1 MIKNTHSAVMN
12 YADAYGQARIVYNQA
27 VTHIRTNYREGGELF
42 NSAMKTARDT
52 LETAL
57 KPMKESCMMAVK
69 NDFDEVRKAI
79 RKAVAVSPSADVIS
93 ILPLIREGKLNNT
106 EVQIILEA
114 HKGNYMDSKMI
125 HDAMGETFT
134 TVESVMGDLDSIE
147 QKVNTYFKT
156 FAGESIDKMSYNN
169 ALILNGSII
178 GELDAVT
185 DDFLNTYSVQNSE
198 NE

>member
-1 MIKNTHSAVMN
+1 MIKNTYKAIMD
-12 YADAYGQARIVYNQA
+12 YTEAYRQAHNVYSQA
-27 VTHIRTNYREGGELF
+27 VKHIKTNYRESGELYT
-42 NSAMKTARDT
+42 SAMKTAQDT
-52 LETAL
+52 LTTAL
-57 KPMKESCMMAVK
+57 KPMQDTCRGIVK
-69 NDFDEVRKAI
+69 NDFNEVRKAI

-114 HKGNYMDSKMI
+114 HKENYMDSKMI
-125 HDAMGETFT
+125 YDAMGETFT

-156 FAGESIDKMSYNN
+156 FAGESLDRISYNN

-185 DDFLNTYSVQNSE
+185 DDFLNTYSVKNSE